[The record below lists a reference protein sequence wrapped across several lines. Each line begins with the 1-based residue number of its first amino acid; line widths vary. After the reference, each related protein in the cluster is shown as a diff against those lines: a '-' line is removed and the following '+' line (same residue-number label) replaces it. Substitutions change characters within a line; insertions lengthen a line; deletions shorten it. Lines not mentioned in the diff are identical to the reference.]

1 MKRQRSSYDPRI
13 CGWDKRALIPG
24 AKIGRLVLRTRW
36 LFAAVLFAALTDTT
50 SVAQNNRVAQMPLA
64 QSQQAGPPALTSF
77 TPVQAVAGSTVTMT
91 FNGTNFVARAMNLTF
106 SPSQGIAV
114 SNLHV
119 ISATQITAQIQI
131 ASNAPLGNRQ
141 VSLVDAD
148 RDLRIA
154 TPLVITAPTQNN
166 CPPGMLAPA
175 GCGTTQNAPP
185 ELRGFTPVQGLQ
197 GTTVSMSFT
206 GINFAGPAQLQFTP
220 NNGITVL
227 SATVTNSNQIQAQVS
242 IAPNAPLGS
251 RGVVVTVGGK
261 NRLTASNTFT
271 VTSGA
276 PLKQIIPMQI
286 LRVIPNQIA
295 AGSQNV
301 DLTLEGTNFV
311 PGTLVSFTVGAGVP
325 AAVIANGPARYIN
338 STEMHLS
345 VNALPSALPGGR
357 DINLQ
362 PPGQNASRVNGQFA
376 SAAQQVLVGKGM
388 LNVLAVK
395 PSGAP
400 TVLKI
405 PPITLQNFAQGVIR
419 LDAPLGAVTQSDQY
433 QTFAVPLL
441 DDNAVFKWHEQNPG
455 LADYYELRVYAKDG
469 KTLLATQRITG
480 KREIALGAP
489 SGFISVVPTFFRPD
503 PAFLKTVLEPTR
515 RLVFGGVQFSAMG
528 IQTATPTSS
537 GSANGATPP
546 VIPDQLNGK
555 LSQGDLQWEV
565 AGFHTYNK
573 NGVSTQS
580 QVKQLNTAVTQN
592 ANALQTS
599 ANAQNTGGTVDVQ
612 VEISDRWPLKAPAAP
627 TGMAC
632 NGTGYTTGSLQVQN
646 LSKSSNDPN
655 SYEGD
660 KWALGGNIDLSRSPY
675 LPDYTPQ
682 TGLPRG
688 STCGNQCLVY
698 DVTQVTFSNVF
709 VDWGDGTVVPLAA
722 PPVGQDV
729 TNWDPSQPLG
739 LPSNGPSP
747 MEHAYHSLGRFTVR
761 VYQISDDDLQ
771 HVSESAISSSVDGP
785 TTPFLQAALL
795 SKMTST
801 GAVSKS
807 GLTVSGVQSSF
818 QQLLGQNTG
827 NSAASQAASDAYMLY
842 CQPLDIV
849 PVEDLDADGPLH
861 LKSIADPDFGAYDI
875 AGFKTPVVNRFGP
888 GDPLGKPGQTAT
900 TPSSRP
906 MTSVE
911 AGQGKTTSKGPV
923 ELVPIRKA
931 QPQPIAI
938 CSTCDDG
945 IDAQTTIQYY
955 GRGQVRLTWIVD
967 GVQSQT
973 TFPLGPSEK
982 RLNLTRQGF
991 ETIDL
996 GMLAIQI
1003 PIPEP
1008 PIKISQSKPI
1018 YSQPLGVQPAGNH
1031 TVEVAADVMPQ
1042 PTVPN
1047 LSNAVG
1053 RALGS
1058 LIPSGF
1064 KTSLPNGGGG
1074 GSANVATGPNI
1085 AEAQSLLNTLAAPA
1099 GSNLPPLKIGL
1110 LSGSNNSAAGL
1121 GAVQYINGPLQQAV
1135 SQLSGSVPDQHVA
1148 SDPKT
1153 YEVVASDPKK
1163 PCKFMF
1169 PVKSGGAFEISG
1181 LQSGVTQQGS
1191 TYNGTGKLII
1201 HMVTDG
1207 HLGYEQYPPIPVQI
1221 SNWSVPDGLN
1231 VQTGSIDVS
1240 PNLQLDANV
1249 PGLTGTIAR
1258 LSGQAGGELDATLN
1272 VGLSDDTLRQP
1283 GEQPVVWNGV
1293 QAELKSNGD
1302 WVKDGLT
1309 LPITLIGWSAFTMQ
1323 SNSVRLDLSHHDGD
1337 AAGAL
1342 CGDLKS
1348 GDWVGVRFPNLAITP
1363 YMFNLVAGASVQPTV
1378 TDWGVIGNGL
1388 CGTASTGPVSINVG
1402 AGTVKIKSI
1411 VATASGG
1418 IFDAKYND
1426 MDVHVPWLDADLTGN
1441 ADLLSGG
1448 GKQANMTFPLTSPS
1462 VSKNYGNF
1470 SFTAS
1475 NLTFTEQQNVGW
1487 VVQANTHFV
1496 FSAQSKTFS
1505 TFDQV
1510 FYFGMNGRG
1519 YFAQGNT
1526 TKDISLGGS
1535 STLGQTPVNLASV
1548 HLTAPASGPQVLAA
1562 MFNTNVHLSEVM
1574 AAAQAQVNYSVDNN
1588 GSSYSA
1594 SGPTFA
1600 PFTIDVPYPA
1610 GQPSSEAT
1618 VHPVYSGTGGS
1629 SGDEISGS
1637 VDLSELGGPPITG
1650 EFRLGYQGGHDYWLT
1665 RVTYSLGATGLP
1677 IISVPPVMNL
1687 YRVQGGIGHNFPISA
1702 FEDTGSLKSAVPS
1715 MDSSFLFMAGIR
1727 VGMPDLFTYTLDG
1740 DLVIKAGGQDAGARL
1755 DFHSWLLKLA
1765 DSGNGDFKGYLQYA
1779 GGNFDARLWGHL
1791 SLLDGIASVDLGS
1804 SATNAAVDMHFGPSG
1819 PWHIDAGKQQG
1830 PRISGQLLSTTANMY
1845 FMLSDAGLS
1854 IGGGENIYLGV
1865 GDDSVASA
1873 YVRGDV
1879 DAGLT
1884 VTPQPHIS
1892 GDFSASV
1899 SAGVC
1904 VDSVCVS
1911 ADVSAQIHAE
1921 ALPLEVKASASIG
1934 LPWPL
1939 GSISFSAQL

>member
-1 MKRQRSSYDPRI
+1 M
-13 CGWDKRALIPG
+13 
-24 AKIGRLVLRTRW
+24 
-36 LFAAVLFAALTDTT
+36 
-50 SVAQNNRVAQMPLA
+50 
-64 QSQQAGPPALTSF
+64 
-77 TPVQAVAGSTVTMT
+77 
-91 FNGTNFVARAMNLTF
+91 
-106 SPSQGIAV
+106 
-114 SNLHV
+114 
-119 ISATQITAQIQI
+119 
-131 ASNAPLGNRQ
+131 
-141 VSLVDAD
+141 
-148 RDLRIA
+148 
-154 TPLVITAPTQNN
+154 
-166 CPPGMLAPA
+166 
-175 GCGTTQNAPP
+175 
-185 ELRGFTPVQGLQ
+185 
-197 GTTVSMSFT
+197 
-206 GINFAGPAQLQFTP
+206 
-220 NNGITVL
+220 
-227 SATVTNSNQIQAQVS
+227 
-242 IAPNAPLGS
+242 
-251 RGVVVTVGGK
+251 
-261 NRLTASNTFT
+261 
-271 VTSGA
+271 
-276 PLKQIIPMQI
+276 
-286 LRVIPNQIA
+286 
-295 AGSQNV
+295 
-301 DLTLEGTNFV
+301 
-311 PGTLVSFTVGAGVP
+311 
-325 AAVIANGPARYIN
+325 
-338 STEMHLS
+338 
-345 VNALPSALPGGR
+345 
-357 DINLQ
+357 
-362 PPGQNASRVNGQFA
+362 
-376 SAAQQVLVGKGM
+376 
-388 LNVLAVK
+388 
-395 PSGAP
+395 
-400 TVLKI
+400 
-405 PPITLQNFAQGVIR
+405 
-419 LDAPLGAVTQSDQY
+419 
-433 QTFAVPLL
+433 
-441 DDNAVFKWHEQNPG
+441 
-455 LADYYELRVYAKDG
+455 
-469 KTLLATQRITG
+469 
-480 KREIALGAP
+480 
-489 SGFISVVPTFFRPD
+489 
-503 PAFLKTVLEPTR
+503 
-515 RLVFGGVQFSAMG
+515 
-528 IQTATPTSS
+528 
-537 GSANGATPP
+537 
-546 VIPDQLNGK
+546 
-555 LSQGDLQWEV
+555 
-565 AGFHTYNK
+565 
-573 NGVSTQS
+573 
-580 QVKQLNTAVTQN
+580 
-592 ANALQTS
+592 
-599 ANAQNTGGTVDVQ
+599 
-612 VEISDRWPLKAPAAP
+612 
-627 TGMAC
+627 
-632 NGTGYTTGSLQVQN
+632 
-646 LSKSSNDPN
+646 
-655 SYEGD
+655 
-660 KWALGGNIDLSRSPY
+660 
-675 LPDYTPQ
+675 
-682 TGLPRG
+682 
-688 STCGNQCLVY
+688 
-698 DVTQVTFSNVF
+698 F

-722 PPVGQDV
+722 PPVGQNV

-739 LPSNGPSP
+739 LPSNGRSP

-761 VYQISDDDLQ
+761 VYQISNDDLQ

-785 TTPFLQAALL
+785 TTPFLQTALL

-818 QQLLGQNTG
+818 QQLLGQSGG
-827 NSAASQAASDAYMLY
+827 NSPASQAASDAYMLY

-861 LKSIADPDFGAYDI
+861 LKSIADPDFGAYNI
-875 AGFKTPVVNRFGP
+875 SGLKTPVVNHFGA
-888 GDPLGKPGQTAT
+888 GDQLGKTGQSTNAA
-900 TPSSRP
+900 PLRP
-906 MTSVE
+906 MTGVQ
-911 AGQGKTTSKGPV
+911 AGPGKTNSKGPV
-923 ELVPIRKA
+923 EMVPIREG
-931 QPQPIAI
+931 QPQPAAI

-945 IDAQTTIQYY
+945 IDAETTIKYY
-955 GRGQVRLTWIVD
+955 GSGQVRLTWTVD

-991 ETIDL
+991 ETISMA
-996 GMLAIQI
+996 GISIQI

-1018 YSQPLGVQPAGNH
+1018 YSQPLGVQPVGNH

-1058 LIPSGF
+1058 LMPSGLSAAP
-1064 KTSLPNGGGG
+1064 TGAGGT
-1074 GSANVATGPNI
+1074 NVATGPNV
-1085 AEAQSLLNTLAAPA
+1085 AEAQSLLNTLAPPA
-1099 GSNLPPLKIGL
+1099 GSDLPPLKIGL
-1110 LSGSNNSAAGL
+1110 LSGSNHSVSGM
-1121 GAVQYINGPLQQAV
+1121 GAVQYVNGPLQQAV
-1135 SQLSGSVPDQHVA
+1135 SQLTGSVPDQHVA
-1148 SDPKT
+1148 SDSKV

-1249 PGLTGTIAR
+1249 PGLTGTITR

-1293 QAELKSNGD
+1293 QAELKSTGD
-1302 WVKDGLT
+1302 WVKDGLSM
-1309 LPITLIGWSAFTMQ
+1309 PITLIGWSAFTMQ

-1342 CGDLKS
+1342 CGNRQ
-1348 GDWVGVRFPNLAITP
+1348 GADWVGVRFENLAITP
-1363 YMFNLVAGASVQPTV
+1363 YMFNLVSGTSVQATV
-1378 TDWGVIGNGL
+1378 KDWGVIGNGL
-1388 CGTASTGPVSINVG
+1388 CGTTSTGPVTLTLG

-1411 VATASGG
+1411 VATASSGT
-1418 IFDAKYND
+1418 FDAQYNG
-1426 MDVHVPWLDADLTGN
+1426 MDVHVPWLDTDLTGN

-1462 VSKNYGNF
+1462 VSKNYGNL

-1475 NLTFTEQQNVGW
+1475 NLTFTDQQNVGW
-1487 VVQANTHFV
+1487 VVQANTHFAFTAQNKP
-1496 FSAQSKTFS
+1496 FSA
-1505 TFDQV
+1505 FDQV
-1510 FYFGMNGRG
+1510 FYFGMDGRG

-1562 MFNTNVHLSEVM
+1562 MFDTSVHLSEVM
-1574 AAAQAQVNYSVDNN
+1574 AAAQAQVNYSINNN

-1610 GQPSSEAT
+1610 GQPSSNAT
-1618 VHPVYSGTGGS
+1618 VHPVYSGSGGS
-1629 SGDEISGS
+1629 GGDEISGS

-1702 FEDTGSLKSAVPS
+1702 FEDTGSLKSAVPA
-1715 MDSSFLFMAGIR
+1715 MDNSFLFMAGIR
-1727 VGMPDLFTYTLDG
+1727 VGMPDQFTYTLDG

-1755 DFHSWLLKLA
+1755 DFHSWLLKMA
-1765 DSGNGDFKGYLQYA
+1765 TSGSGDFQGFLQYA

-1791 SLLDGIASVDLGS
+1791 SLLDGVASVDLGN
-1804 SATNAAVDMHFGPSG
+1804 SANNAAVDLHFGPSG

-1830 PRISGQLLSTTANMY
+1830 PRISGQLLGTTANMY

-1854 IGGGENIYLGV
+1854 IGGGESIYLGV

-1911 ADVSAQIHAE
+1911 AGVSAQIHAE
-1921 ALPLEVKASASIG
+1921 ALPLDVDASASIG

-1939 GSISFSAQL
+1939 GSISFSVHL

>member
-1 MKRQRSSYDPRI
+1 
-13 CGWDKRALIPG
+13 
-24 AKIGRLVLRTRW
+24 
-36 LFAAVLFAALTDTT
+36 
-50 SVAQNNRVAQMPLA
+50 
-64 QSQQAGPPALTSF
+64 
-77 TPVQAVAGSTVTMT
+77 
-91 FNGTNFVARAMNLTF
+91 MNLTF
-106 SPSQGIAV
+106 SPSQGITV
-114 SNLHV
+114 SSLNV
-119 ISATQITAQIQI
+119 TSALQITAQVQI
-131 ASNAPLGNRQ
+131 AASAPLGNRQ
-141 VSLVDAD
+141 VFLVDAD
-148 RDLRIA
+148 HDLRISTLFA
-154 TPLVITAPTQNN
+154 ITAPAQNN

-175 GCGTTQNAPP
+175 ACGTTQNATPA
-185 ELRGFTPVQGLQ
+185 LREFTPVKGLQ
-197 GTTVSMSFT
+197 GTTVSMTFT
-206 GINFAGPAQLQFTP
+206 GTNFAGPAQLQFTP
-220 NNGITVL
+220 NSGLTVL
-227 SATVTNSNQIQAQVS
+227 SATVTNSSQIQAQIS
-242 IAPNAPLGS
+242 IAPDAPLGS
-251 RGVVVTVGGK
+251 RGVVVTGGGK
-261 NRLTASNTFT
+261 NRMTASNTFT
-271 VTSGA
+271 VMSGT
-276 PLKQIIPMQI
+276 PQKQITPMQI
-286 LRVIPNQIA
+286 LRVIPNQIS

-311 PGTLVSFTVGAGVP
+311 PGTLVTFTIGAGVP
-325 AAVIANGPARYIN
+325 AAVIANGPARYFD
-338 STEMHLS
+338 STEMHVS
-345 VNALPSALPGGR
+345 VNVLPSALPGGR

-362 PPGQNASRVNGQFA
+362 PPGGNAFRVNGQLG
-376 SAAQQVLVGKGM
+376 SAAPQAVAGKGM
-388 LNVLAVK
+388 LNVLAAK
-395 PSGAP
+395 PSGPP

-405 PPITLQNFAQGVIR
+405 LPITLQKFTQGVIG

-469 KTLLATQRITG
+469 KTLLATQQITG
-480 KREIALGAP
+480 TKKIALGAP
-489 SGFISVVPTFFRPD
+489 GGFVTVVPTYFRPD
-503 PAFLKTVLEPTR
+503 PAFLKAVLEPTR
-515 RLVFGGVQFSAMG
+515 RLVFGGVQLGAMG
-528 IQTATPTSS
+528 IHTATPTSS

-546 VIPDQLNGK
+546 VVPDQLNGK

-573 NGVSTQS
+573 SGVTTQP
-580 QVKQLNTAVTQN
+580 QVKQLNIAVAQN
-592 ANALQTS
+592 ANTPQNA
-599 ANAQNTGGTVDVQ
+599 ANTQNTGGTVDVQ
-612 VEISDRWPLKAPAAP
+612 VEISDRWPLMAPAAP

-646 LSKSSNDPN
+646 LSKPANDPN
-655 SYEGD
+655 SYMGD

-682 TGLPRG
+682 TVAPPKCG
-688 STCGNQCLVY
+688 SPCLAKNVS
-698 DVTQVTFSNVF
+698 QVSFSNVF

-722 PPVGQDV
+722 PPVGQNV

-747 MEHAYHSLGRFTVR
+747 MEHAYHSLNSFTIR
-761 VYQISDDDLQ
+761 VYQISNDDLQ

-785 TTPFLQAALL
+785 TTPFLMTALL
-795 SKMTST
+795 SKMTSS
-801 GAVSKS
+801 GGLSKS
-807 GLTVSGVQSSF
+807 GLTVSGVQSNF
-818 QQLLGQNTG
+818 QQLLGQSGG
-827 NSAASQAASDAYMLY
+827 NSAASQAAGDAYMLY
-842 CQPLDIV
+842 CHRVDIV

-875 AGFKTPVVNRFGP
+875 AGSKTAVVDHFGP
-888 GDPLGKPGQTAT
+888 GDQLGKTGQPAT
-900 TPSSRP
+900 VTPIRPTPSLQA
-906 MTSVE
+906 T
-911 AGQGKTTSKGPV
+911 QGKTSSKGPV
-923 ELVPIRKA
+923 DLVPIRAA
-931 QPQPIAI
+931 QPQPVAI

-945 IDAQTTIQYY
+945 IDAETTIKYY
-955 GRGQVRLTWIVD
+955 GQGQVRLTWTVD

-982 RLNLTRQGF
+982 RMNLTRQGF

-996 GMLAIQI
+996 GGIAIQI
-1003 PIPEP
+1003 PVPEP
-1008 PIKISQSKPI
+1008 PIKVSQSKPV
-1018 YSQPLGVQPAGNH
+1018 YSQPLGVQPVGNH
-1031 TVEVAADVMPQ
+1031 SVEVAAEVMPQ

-1064 KTSLPNGGGG
+1064 KTGLAGGGG
-1074 GSANVATGPNI
+1074 GGGTNVATGPNV
-1085 AEAQSLLNTLAAPA
+1085 AEAQSLLNTLASPA

-1110 LSGSNNSAAGL
+1110 LSGSNQSVSGL
-1121 GAVQYINGPLQQAV
+1121 GAVQYVNGALQQAV
-1135 SQLSGSVPDQHVA
+1135 SQMSGSVPDQHVA
-1148 SDPKT
+1148 SDSKT

-1191 TYNGTGKLII
+1191 TYNGTGKLLI
-1201 HMVTDG
+1201 HMVTDQ
-1207 HLGYEQYPPIPVQI
+1207 HLGYLQYPPIPVEI
-1221 SNWSVPDGLN
+1221 KNWSVPDGLN

-1240 PNLQLDANV
+1240 PNLALDQSLPA
-1249 PGLTGTIAR
+1249 LTGTIAH

-1272 VGLSDDTLRQP
+1272 VQLSDDTLRQP
-1283 GEQPVVWNGV
+1283 GEKPVVWNGV

-1342 CGDLKS
+1342 CGSRTS

-1363 YMFNLVAGASVQPTV
+1363 YMFDLVAGAPVQASPA
-1378 TDWGVIGNGL
+1378 DWGVIGSGL
-1388 CGTASTGPVSINVG
+1388 CGTTSTGPVTINLG

-1411 VATASGG
+1411 VSTASSGT
-1418 IFDAKYND
+1418 FDAKYND

-1475 NLTFTEQQNVGW
+1475 NLTFTEEQNVGW

-1496 FSAQSKTFS
+1496 FSAQSKIFS
-1505 TFDQV
+1505 AFDQV
-1510 FYFGMNGRG
+1510 FYFGMDGRG

-1548 HLTAPASGPQVLAA
+1548 HLTAPTSGPQVLTA
-1562 MFNTNVHLSEVM
+1562 MFNTSVHLSEVM

-1588 GSSYSA
+1588 SSSYSA
-1594 SGPTFA
+1594 SGPAFA

-1610 GQPSSEAT
+1610 GQPSSDAT
-1618 VHPVYSGTGGS
+1618 VHPVYSGAGGT

-1665 RVTYSLGATGLP
+1665 RVTYALGATGLP
-1677 IISVPPVMNL
+1677 IISVPIPLMNL

-1702 FEDTGSLKSAVPS
+1702 FEDTGSLNSAVPS
-1715 MDSSFLFMAGIR
+1715 MDNSFLFMAGIR
-1727 VGMPDLFTYTLDG
+1727 VGMPDQFTYTLDG
-1740 DLVIKAGGQDAGARL
+1740 DLVIKAGGQDSGARL
-1755 DFHSWLLKLA
+1755 DFHAWLLKMA
-1765 DSGNGDFKGYLQYA
+1765 DSGGGDFKGYLQYA

-1791 SLLDGIASVDLGS
+1791 NLLDGIASVDLGS
-1804 SATNAAVDMHFGPSG
+1804 SASNAAVDLHFGPSG

-1854 IGGGENIYLGV
+1854 IGGGEDIYLGV
-1865 GDDSVASA
+1865 GDNSVASA

-1904 VDSVCVS
+1904 VDNVCVN

-1921 ALPLEVKASASIG
+1921 ALPLEVEANASIG

-1939 GSISFSAQL
+1939 GSISFSAHL